1 MSSDTIESG
10 DPMTPVTDQQ
20 HPDVRT
26 YAGSGLDE
34 LLPRIRAELGQDAV
48 ILARRDG
55 VEGGVAGFFGRRVV
69 ELDAAPAG
77 GQGLSID
84 LLDDEPDDVFAAE
97 PADSGAYGVSA
108 YATPVVTPLPGP
120 AQLPAPDASPAPAP
134 GSDATPAGADA
145 DADAGTGTEAE
156 AERARVL
163 TDEAASFAR
172 QLAGLM
178 EDRPAPAAPAHRPV
192 VDPRVDL
199 LPTLDDADALVQ
211 ASAPVPAEPEPAA
224 PAPVLAPAGL
234 GPDGAA
240 LVATGISQ
248 LLAADLVQTA
258 AAHIAPLAQDDS
270 PRAVLRAALAARI
283 PVATPVRGP
292 GGAVIGFVG
301 PAGSGKTRCV
311 ARLATAYAKRS
322 ALPVT
327 CITLRPAD
335 GGAELTAL
343 LREAGVTVHA
353 EDDAVAASRRID
365 ALRNETIVLVDT
377 PGVSPRA
384 DAELRTLSSEL
395 RRLAADELHL
405 TVPATIGPIAA
416 RELAEAG
423 RRLGAGG
430 IALTHAD
437 ETAALGTVVELAIDA
452 GVPLSYVARGT
463 ALDGGMRPASADA
476 LALALLGPEDPAD
489 ELL

>member
-1 MSSDTIESG
+1 
-10 DPMTPVTDQQ
+10 MTPVTDQQ

-34 LLPRIRAELGQDAV
+34 LLPRIRAELGHDAV

-55 VEGGVAGFFGRRVV
+55 IEGGVAGFFGRRVV

-77 GQGLSID
+77 GQGLSVD
-84 LLDDEPDDVFAAE
+84 LLDDEPDDAFAPGSAG

-108 YATPVVTPLPGP
+108 YATPVVMPLPGP
-120 AQLPAPDASPAPAP
+120 APTSAPERTPAP
-134 GSDATPAGADA
+134 GPADAAPVAPVADGDDTTPAADAADATDAAADR
-145 DADAGTGTEAE
+145 E
-156 AERARVL
+156 RVL

-199 LPTLDDADALVQ
+199 LPTLDDADALVA
-211 ASAPVPAEPEPAA
+211 ASAPLPAVPA
-224 PAPVLAPAGL
+224 PAPPPALPADGL

-240 LVATGISQ
+240 LVATGISPI
-248 LLAADLVQTA
+248 LAADLVQTA

-283 PVATPVRGP
+283 PIATPVRGP

-322 ALPVT
+322 ALPVA
-327 CITLRPAD
+327 CVTLRAAD

-353 EDDAVAASRRID
+353 EDDAAAASRRID

-416 RELAEAG
+416 RELAAAG
-423 RRLGAGG
+423 RRLGARG

-452 GVPLSYVARGT
+452 DVPLSYVARGT

-476 LALALLGPEDPAD
+476 LAHALLGPEDPDD
-489 ELL
+489 ELV

>member
-34 LLPRIRAELGQDAV
+34 LLPRIRAELGHDAV

-55 VEGGVAGFFGRRVV
+55 IEGGVAGFFGRRVV

-77 GQGLSID
+77 GQGLSVD
-84 LLDDEPDDVFAAE
+84 LLDDEPDDAFAPESAV

-120 AQLPAPDASPAPAP
+120 AQTPVPEGTPAPAP
-134 GSDATPAGADA
+134 ADAATAAPADASDAAAR
-145 DADAGTGTEAE
+145 E
-156 AERARVL
+156 RVL

-199 LPTLDDADALVQ
+199 LPTLDDADALVA
-211 ASAPVPAEPEPAA
+211 ASAPLPAVAEPAPLPVVPAD
-224 PAPVLAPAGL
+224 GL

-248 LLAADLVQTA
+248 VLAADLVQTA

-283 PVATPVRGP
+283 PIATPVRGP

-322 ALPVT
+322 ALPVA
-327 CITLRPAD
+327 CVTLRAAD

-353 EDDAVAASRRID
+353 EDDAAAASRRID

-416 RELAEAG
+416 RELAAAG
-423 RRLGAGG
+423 RRLGARG

-452 GVPLSYVARGT
+452 DVPLSYVARGT

-476 LALALLGPEDPAD
+476 LAHALLGPEDPAD
-489 ELL
+489 ELV